1 MLFESMHPTWQT
13 ALTSRRT
20 NLEAIEAA
28 LAKRD
33 EQILPATPDILRA
46 FQTPIEDVRVL
57 IVGQDPYPTPGDAIG
72 LAFAVSLTDQPK
84 RALPRS
90 LKNVMAELA
99 SDLGGQATNGG
110 DLARWQAQG
119 VMLLNRT
126 LTVAAGKAG
135 SHADIG
141 WSKFTD
147 AAVAA
152 LDSAKAGQLVAV
164 LWGNHAQQLEP
175 LLANSRVVR
184 GVHPSP
190 LSAHRGFFGSRPF
203 STVNSHLFELGIEK
217 IDWSC

>member
-1 MLFESMHPTWQT
+1 MLFESMHPTWQA
-13 ALTSRRT
+13 ALTSQRS

-28 LAKRD
+28 LPKRD
-33 EQILPATPDILRA
+33 VQILPATQDILRA

-72 LAFAVSLTDQPK
+72 LAFAVNLTDQRK

-90 LKNVMAELA
+90 LKNIMAELA

-203 STVNSHLFELGIEK
+203 STVNSHLFELGIEQ

>member
-1 MLFESMHPTWQT
+1 M
-13 ALTSRRT
+13 
-20 NLEAIEAA
+20 
-28 LAKRD
+28 
-33 EQILPATPDILRA
+33 
-46 FQTPIEDVRVL
+46 
-57 IVGQDPYPTPGDAIG
+57 
-72 LAFAVSLTDQPK
+72 
-84 RALPRS
+84 
-90 LKNVMAELA
+90 MAELA

-119 VMLLNRT
+119 IMLLNRT
-126 LTVAAGKAG
+126 LTVAAGNAG

-164 LWGNHAQQLEP
+164 LWGNHARQLEP